1 MEYRELED
9 KEIKRVIRNYKS
21 KDSKEYTEKED
32 LATSQALPKISKYK
46 HEEVKIEKPKIQKI
60 SVPILQK
67 LAKDMQANELEPLE
81 TIGSKV
87 MGNLFDRVRFL
98 KERIDE
104 IKQTIREREEMNARF
119 NKEIDADIAEMERII
134 ATISNRE
141 ELREFKLNVTLLRME
156 KRKENTVFW
165 RDIVALRK
173 QLKELSEQYEAESK
187 IASLFSDLNL
197 GG

>member
-1 MEYRELED
+1 MEYYELDD
-9 KEIKRVIRNYKS
+9 KEIKKVIKSYKS
-21 KDSKEYTEKED
+21 KGSEEYTEKEEFEVF
-32 LATSQALPKISKYK
+32 QHLPKILKYK
-46 HEEVKIEKPKIQKI
+46 QEELKTPKPKTQKI

-67 LAKDMQANELEPLE
+67 LAKDMQSNETEPLE
-81 TIGSKV
+81 TIGTKV

-98 KERIDE
+98 RERIDE
-104 IKQTIREREEMNARF
+104 IKQTIREREEMNAKF

-134 ATISNRE
+134 TTISNRE

-156 KRKENTVFW
+156 KRKENTIFW
-165 RDIVALRK
+165 RDMVALRK
-173 QLKELSEQYEAESK
+173 QLKELYEQYEVESK

>member
-1 MEYRELED
+1 MEYHELDD
-9 KEIKRVIRNYKS
+9 KEIKRTIKNYKS
-21 KDSKEYTEKED
+21 KGSEEYTEKEE
-32 LATSQALPKISKYK
+32 LSFSQHLPKLPKYK
-46 HEEVKIEKPKIQKI
+46 QEEIKLIKPKIQKV

-67 LAKDMQANELEPLE
+67 LAKDMQSSETEPLE

-98 KERIDE
+98 EERIE
-104 IKQTIREREEMNARF
+104 ETKKTIREREEMNARF

-134 ATISNRE
+134 TTISNRE

-173 QLKELSEQYEAESK
+173 QLKELEEQYEAESK
-187 IASLFSDLNL
+187 IANLFSELNF